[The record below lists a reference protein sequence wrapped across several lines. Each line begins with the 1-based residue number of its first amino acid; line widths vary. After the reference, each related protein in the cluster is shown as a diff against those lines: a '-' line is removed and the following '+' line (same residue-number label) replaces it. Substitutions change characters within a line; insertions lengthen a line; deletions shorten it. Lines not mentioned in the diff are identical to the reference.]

1 MIKKF
6 KTIIWD
12 FDGVII
18 DSDNIRTES
27 FRETFKDFGIDSVD
41 KLINYHKL
49 NGGLSRY
56 HKVNFFFNKILNK
69 NITDDDYKSWVELYG
84 KYCKDRLCD
93 KSLLIEDSINFIRKN
108 YKIFSF
114 HIASASDE
122 KELKF
127 ICEKLEISDYFISI
141 NGSPTTKVN
150 NVKNILNSYH
160 CIKENCCLIGDSIN
174 DREAAKINNIK
185 FFGYNNL
192 DLKVDNSYID
202 KLNLEK

>member
-27 FRETFKDFGIDSVD
+27 FKKTFKDFGKNCVE
-41 KLINYHKL
+41 KLIKYHKL

-56 HKVNFFFNKILNK
+56 HKVQFFFNEILK
-69 NITDDDYKSWVELYG
+69 ENISDDDFTSWVELYG
-84 KYCKDRLCD
+84 KYCKERLCN
-93 KSLLIEDSINFIRKN
+93 KTLLIEDSMNFIKN
-108 YKIFSF
+108 NHQNFSF

-127 ICEKLEISDYFISI
+127 ICKKLEISDYFISI
-141 NGSPTTKVN
+141 NGSPTTKIN
-150 NVKNILNSYH
+150 NVKNILNSHNYL
-160 CIKENCCLIGDSIN
+160 KDNCCLIGDSFN
-174 DREAAKINNIK
+174 DKEAAEINNIN

-192 DLKVDNSYID
+192 GLKVDNAYVD
-202 KLNLEK
+202 KFNFVR